1 MEIQKRR
8 NTGIDVLK
16 ALSVISVII
25 YHLYEFKGTYI
36 GVVVFFVISGYFIS
50 SVLMEREESYFQFI
64 KKRFSKIY
72 PLLTVI
78 LAIVCGIFFLF
89 NGFLSKKMLYN
100 SIFSFLGL
108 SNIYQ
113 IFSGMSYF
121 ERSGDMYPLLHTWTL
136 AIEIQFY
143 LFYPFLIYSFK
154 KLKLKN
160 KNIAIILFLLSLV
173 SVFIMFYKYISGHD
187 LSALYYGTDTR
198 IFSLFIGGVYYFLFK
213 EKEINIKK
221 MNIFASISLIL
232 LILSIFLVDYSMEEN
247 YLGLLYFLSVLS
259 GIIVIATIKGDF
271 LSYNNKFFKL
281 LGNLG
286 KHSYCYYLWQYP
298 IMVFINEYFKWS
310 NIKYSLSVLLQIL
323 ILIIIA
329 EISYILLE
337 ERVKMAKILQ
347 RIFLFIYL
355 GLIFFLPI
363 SEESNSKIIEER
375 MKEVNIEMQINKM
388 NKDTEES
395 FKKQDS
401 VDEIANQNE
410 ILKEIKE
417 IESIDNFEKR
427 LLGLD
432 EGTIKIEPKLPVKKE
447 IEQIETKKL
456 PLQENIK
463 KENKEIEA
471 EVKEKSI
478 NTQAQREPKQKK
490 DELKMEATLDSK
502 KYIFI
507 GDSVM
512 KGAQPFLAKI
522 FTNSII
528 DAKESRQFTHLPKI
542 LEQLKKENKLT
553 DRVVIHL
560 GTNGLITEKAF
571 QKSMEILNGKKVYFI
586 NAIVPKHW
594 EESVNRDLKEWS
606 KKYEN
611 VKIIDWHKK
620 AKGKKD
626 LFYKDAVHPNKVG
639 AKLYAEFIHENL

>member
-490 DELKMEATLDSK
+490 FPS
-502 KYIFI
+502 IF
-507 GDSVM
+507 
-512 KGAQPFLAKI
+512 
-522 FTNSII
+522 
-528 DAKESRQFTHLPKI
+528 
-542 LEQLKKENKLT
+542 
-553 DRVVIHL
+553 
-560 GTNGLITEKAF
+560 
-571 QKSMEILNGKKVYFI
+571 
-586 NAIVPKHW
+586 
-594 EESVNRDLKEWS
+594 
-606 KKYEN
+606 
-611 VKIIDWHKK
+611 
-620 AKGKKD
+620 
-626 LFYKDAVHPNKVG
+626 LFY
-639 AKLYAEFIHENL
+639 